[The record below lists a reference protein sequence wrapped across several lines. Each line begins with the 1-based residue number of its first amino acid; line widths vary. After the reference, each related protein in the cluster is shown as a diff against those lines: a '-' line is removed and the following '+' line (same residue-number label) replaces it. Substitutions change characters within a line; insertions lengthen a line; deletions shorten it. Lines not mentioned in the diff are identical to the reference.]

1 MKELT
6 YYLPIALIVISN
18 VLYNICTKSTPQT
31 ANPFLSLFIT
41 YIIAATVTLILFLL
55 TGLENNVV
63 DSLKEL
69 NWTSLV
75 LGICVVTLEF
85 GYITAYRYGWNI
97 SVASVVANITL
108 GILLIPVGILFY
120 KEILTANHL
129 VGIGLCFAGLFFI
142 NR

>member
-1 MKELT
+1 
-6 YYLPIALIVISN
+6 
-18 VLYNICTKSTPQT
+18 
-31 ANPFLSLFIT
+31 
-41 YIIAATVTLILFLL
+41 
-55 TGLENNVV
+55 LENNVV